1 MEISPKVI
9 GCVSW
14 ASVTAQLVKNLPVM
28 RRPWFNS
35 WVRKIPWRRDT
46 LSTSVFLGFPCGSA
60 HKESVRNA
68 RDLGP
73 IPGLERSPGEG
84 IHYPLQYSGLESSM
98 DCIAHEVA
106 KSPTWLCN
114 FHFQHLWL
122 KEESEPGF
130 WSRCLACW
138 LVAGRLG
145 LLLSLPLMTHLCFPK
160 LVKEAFRQPEL
171 LHLLLCKWLY
181 NSNRL
186 LR

>member
-46 LSTSVFLGFPCGSA
+46 PSTSVFLGFPCGSA

-68 RDLGP
+68 RDLGL

-98 DCIAHEVA
+98 DCIARGVT
-106 KSPTWLCN
+106 KSWTQLSY
-114 FHFQHLWL
+114 FHFH
-122 KEESEPGF
+122 
-130 WSRCLACW
+130 
-138 LVAGRLG
+138 
-145 LLLSLPLMTHLCFPK
+145 FP
-160 LVKEAFRQPEL
+160 EDDPPNQ
-171 LHLLLCKWLY
+171 
-181 NSNRL
+181 NT
-186 LR
+186 